1 MSEGKQYIPDQFA
14 GREFK
19 AASVTQAKASTK
31 LYKTSSSD
39 PASTDDT
46 GLGYAV
52 GTIWTN
58 TSSGQIFICTDA
70 SAEDAA
76 WKGQEGDDINVFT
89 VYGTGSAFQYGGYT
103 PGNIETIEKFSYTAP
118 AAAADSGELTVARR
132 NCGMGQLKD
141 KSYAYVAKGVIQG
154 PGAVV
159 NQVGRFPF
167 AATYDEADV
176 GEFVNDSWYCGTA
189 CDGTYG
195 WVAGG
200 TSPPTSV
207 AIDNIEKVTFG
218 SPAPTS
224 DIGELSTTLEQ
235 VTGISDTVNSRA
247 FFNSG
252 YTYGPP
258 ATRVNNIQY
267 IAFSHSSGGTTDW
280 GDLQHIIN
288 AASSSMSPTDGIV
301 VGGYAPAVPGG
312 SDKIDKYS
320 FSSPGNS
327 SDSGELSTAVQSQGG
342 NTSSTDFFTCGGS
355 YPPAHTDS
363 IQKGSLTAPHSS
375 ADYGELTETKH
386 SPSGADG
393 T

>member
-1 MSEGKQYIPDQFA
+1 MKYKPDQIQTHEIKDATLEVGKFSKKVVHVAA
-14 GREFK
+14 G
-19 AASVTQAKASTK
+19 APAKTN
-31 LYKTSSSD
+31 
-39 PASTDDT
+39 DT
-46 GLGYAV
+46 GEGYEQ
-52 GTIWTN
+52 GSIWVDSTN
-58 TSSGQIFICTDA
+58 GDMYICSSHT
-70 SAEDAA
+70 AEDAE
-76 WKGQEGDDINVFT
+76 WHNMEGDDVNLFT
-89 VYGTGSAFQYGGYT
+89 VYGTGSAFNYGGY
-103 PGNIETIEKFSYTAP
+103 PGSKETIERFSYSSP
-118 AAAADSGELTVARR
+118 ANATDSGELTTARR

-141 KSYAYVAKGVIQG
+141 KSYAYVAKGVVQG
-154 PGAVV
+154 PNTVV

-200 TSPPTSV
+200 TSPPTSA

-224 DIGELSTTLEQ
+224 DIGELSTTLEALSG
-235 VTGISDTVNSRA
+235 VSDTVNSRA

-258 ATRVNNIQY
+258 AARVNNIQF
-267 IAFSHSSGGTTDW
+267 IPFSHTSGGTTDW
-280 GDLQHIIN
+280 GDMQHAVN
-288 AASSSMSPTDGIV
+288 YTSGHMSPTDGIV

-320 FSSPGNS
+320 FSSPANS

-342 NTSSTDFFTCGGS
+342 NTSSTDFFTAGGS

-363 IQKGSLTAPHSS
+363 IQKGSLTAPHNS

>member
-1 MSEGKQYIPDQFA
+1 MAEIVTIPD
-14 GREFK
+14 K
-19 AASVTQAKASTK
+19 V
-31 LYKTSSSD
+31 KTSDIPDSELNTIGKFSKKVIHHNAGA
-39 PASTDDT
+39 PTAANDT
-46 GLGYAV
+46 GEGYAV
-52 GTIWTN
+52 GSIWVDSTN
-58 TSSGQIFICTDA
+58 GDVYTCNSST
-70 SAEDAA
+70 AEDAV
-76 WKGQEGDDINVFT
+76 WINQEGDNVNQFT

-103 PGNIETIEKFSYTAP
+103 PSNIDTIERFSYTTP
-118 AAAADSGELTVARR
+118 AAAADSGELTTARR
-132 NCGMGQLKD
+132 NCGQGQLKD

-342 NTSSTDFFTCGGS
+342 NTSSTDFFTAGGS

-363 IQKGSLTAPHSS
+363 IQKGSLTAPHNTS
-375 ADYGELTETKH
+375 DYGELTETKH